1 MDSIVDQEIM
11 DEIAA
16 EQAAAENAEGQT
28 DAQPETQEEIERA
41 EALTEPEPTNEQGEN
56 QSLDADQ
63 RELPELEPM
72 KEAQITAE
80 TAVEDKPPNSQA
92 LPESVLGLLG
102 VSSQEDAIERLTTIA
117 VNQLVEQG
125 APEVVARELV
135 SLRMKA
141 GGMPTATH
149 KARDEPKATEPAA
162 NAATNATQTAE
173 NKGAEVTP
181 RIKQMAE
188 QAQYVQERTG
198 IDMMAEIRKDPELM
212 KGISEYNSGKGG
224 FDMIGAYNKLREK
237 TMSARTRSK
246 VPATTGMGGGQ
257 TSSPRMRVEDM
268 TDEDIE
274 RIEERVRRGER
285 VIL

>member
-1 MDSIVDQEIM
+1 MESIVDKEIM

-16 EQAAAENAEGQT
+16 EQAAAGNADGQADT
-28 DAQPETQEEIERA
+28 QPETQEEIERA
-41 EALTEPEPTNEQGEN
+41 EALAEPEPTNEQGEN
-56 QSLDADQ
+56 QSQDADQ

-72 KEAQITAE
+72 EEAQITAE
-80 TAVEDKPPNSQA
+80 TAVEDKPPNTA

-102 VSSQEDAIERLTTIA
+102 VSSQDEAIERLTTIA

-149 KARDEPKATEPAA
+149 KARDEPKTTEPAA
-162 NAATNATQTAE
+162 DAATNATQTAE
-173 NKGAEVTP
+173 NKSAEVTP

>member
-1 MDSIVDQEIM
+1 MESIVDQEIM

-16 EQAAAENAEGQT
+16 EQAAAENADGQADT
-28 DAQPETQEEIERA
+28 QSETQEEIERA

-56 QSLDADQ
+56 QSQDADQ

-72 KEAQITAE
+72 EEAQITAE
-80 TAVEDKPPNSQA
+80 TAVEDKPPNTA

-102 VSSQEDAIERLTTIA
+102 VSSQDEAIERLTTIA

-149 KARDEPKATEPAA
+149 KARDEPKTTEPAA
-162 NAATNATQTAE
+162 DAATNATQTAE
-173 NKGAEVTP
+173 NKSAEVTP

-237 TMSARTRSK
+237 TMSARTPSK

>member
-1 MDSIVDQEIM
+1 MESIVDQEIM

-16 EQAAAENAEGQT
+16 EQAAAENADGQADT
-28 DAQPETQEEIERA
+28 QSETQEEIERA

-56 QSLDADQ
+56 QNVDADQ

-72 KEAQITAE
+72 EEAQITAE
-80 TAVEDKPPNSQA
+80 TAVEDKPPDTA

-102 VSSQEDAIERLTTIA
+102 VSSQDEAIERLTTIA

-149 KARDEPKATEPAA
+149 KARDEPKTTEPAA

-173 NKGAEVTP
+173 SKSAEVTP

>member
-1 MDSIVDQEIM
+1 MENIVDQEIM

-16 EQAAAENAEGQT
+16 EQAAENAESQNDT
-28 DAQPETQEEIERA
+28 QAETQEEIERA
-41 EALTEPEPTNEQGEN
+41 EALTEPETTNEQVKN
-56 QSLDADQ
+56 QSDGADQ

-72 KEAQITAE
+72 NEAQITAE
-80 TAVEDKPPNSQA
+80 TDVEDKPPNTA

-102 VSSQEDAIERLTTIA
+102 VSSQNEAIERLTTIA

-149 KARDEPKATEPAA
+149 KARDEPKADEIIEPA
-162 NAATNATQTAE
+162 NGNATETAK
-173 NKGAEVTP
+173 NKDAEVTP
-181 RIKQMAE
+181 RIKHMAE

-212 KGISEYNSGKGG
+212 QGISAYNSGKGG

-237 TMSARTRSK
+237 TMSARARSK